1 MNDQENQNDLHLDD
15 QSVLTF
21 LLEHVKGLRP
31 VSTTDEFAVA
41 DDDISYS

>member
-1 MNDQENQNDLHLDD
+1 MNQHESEPEIQLDD

-21 LLEHVKGLRP
+21 LLQHVKGLRP
-31 VSTTDEFAVA
+31 VSSIDEFAT